1 MIFLWIF
8 VIFFMHKKCEWLCDL
23 LARSTTSQRQRH
35 SLSEQAGCSV
45 AVWRST
51 SDGVSLTLPPSRAEQ
66 ARRHI
71 TVSMTASC
79 EQEAQQNGRRC
90 KPSDRHGNQ
99 VSLLNFHVIW
109 TNRLLIIFSTYPKS
123 NKYFT
128 IFAKKPHPKNQQ
140 NLPLTRWFTIQI
152 LHCRSHAV
160 FLPFSNSPPLLIHPN
175 TRTSSKSLWI
185 FRLFFCKIFNH
196 KNVEKMDEAHARTWS
211 ALFFTLLWGTGH
223 RKECARGLLWF
234 WNFGR
239 WRHFLAGSSRYY
251 VVVRGKK

>member
-51 SDGVSLTLPPSRAEQ
+51 SDGVSLTLPSSRAEQ

-128 IFAKKPHPKNQQ
+128 IFAKNRIQKTSKIYRWHGDSPSNFYIAV
-140 NLPLTRWFTIQI
+140 LTRFSCRFQTRRRCSYIQTHA
-152 LHCRSHAV
+152 LARNHCG
-160 FLPFSNSPPLLIHPN
+160 FSGCFSAKFSTTKTWKKW
-175 TRTSSKSLWI
+175 TR
-185 FRLFFCKIFNH
+185 
-196 KNVEKMDEAHARTWS
+196 RT
-211 ALFFTLLWGTGH
+211 H
-223 RKECARGLLWF
+223 ARGL
-234 WNFGR
+234 
-239 WRHFLAGSSRYY
+239 HFSSLCCEELAT
-251 VVVRGKK
+251 GKNARVACCDFEILEGGDISLRDRPDIM